1 MGSKTVIL
9 CEGVHDLTL
18 ISLILGRQNKTYW
31 AKKWEEIEKY
41 SHNTPPETTVISEF
55 KSRRGQGVSF
65 LIKQDKDVDFCIGSF
80 WSLYENYNGYDLKLI
95 IDSDGE
101 SSIRKIRQVMT
112 GMSHRDVLQQ
122 SESCPN
128 LLCFKNSERKP
139 AVFLYPRIDARGTGK
154 LTELV
159 KEAGCGNL
167 AGCRNEEGRTEM
179 LKDYLE
185 KGPEWIK
192 DVEIFLIE

>member
-1 MGSKTVIL
+1 MGRKTIIL

-18 ISLILGRQNKTYW
+18 ISLILGRQKKTFW
-31 AKKWEEIEKY
+31 AKKWEDIEEY

-55 KSRRGQGVSF
+55 MGRKGQGISF
-65 LIKQDKDVDFCIGSF
+65 LIKQDQDVDFCIESF

-101 SSIRKIRQVMT
+101 SSIRKIKQMMNGKIR
-112 GMSHRDVLQQ
+112 RDVLQQ

-128 LLCFKNSERKP
+128 FLCFKNSERKP
-139 AVFLYPRIDARGTGK
+139 AVFLYPRIDERETGK

-159 KEAGCGNL
+159 KDAGCGNL
-167 AGCRNEEGRTEM
+167 KGCRNEDKRTEM
-179 LKDYLE
+179 LKDYL
-185 KGPEWIK
+185 KMSHEWLT
-192 DVEIFLIE
+192 DVETFIME